1 MSQSYSVGGSS
12 DASIRCQYCSN
23 LLRGPH
29 SGGKRH
35 KTVECPFVELRPV
48 GPILEGTHV
57 ESPRDQLLCARGNV
71 SSLTQPLL
79 LLNVLTAKLQ

>member
-1 MSQSYSVGGSS
+1 MRPFAVSTAVTYYAV
-12 DASIRCQYCSN
+12 RTV
-23 LLRGPH
+23 R
-29 SGGKRH
+29 GKRH

-57 ESPRDQLLCARGNV
+57 ESPRDQLLSARGNV